1 MLRKL
6 RSELQKLENINSNL
20 ETQTTEDLATIEE
33 FKKIEGQHKFIR
45 EKLEEI
51 SADCI
56 TFRDYV
62 ESEFDGVYDD
72 YSMHQQ

>member
-1 MLRKL
+1 MLKKL

-20 ETQTTEDLATIEE
+20 ETQATEDLATIEE
-33 FKKIEGQHKFIR
+33 AKKIEGQHKFIR